1 MDVDRTAPEDAAL
14 VVIDAQNDF
23 CHSNG
28 AASRAGFDVT
38 PFADVAER
46 LTRLID
52 VARRVGIPV
61 LFVRTTHDEDVDS
74 LAWRYRTQPRI
85 DSDLPPSPINCR
97 TGTWGSEFF
106 EVTPAAGDPVV
117 TKHRYSAFHGTEL
130 DAVLQR
136 GDRRSL
142 LFAGF
147 TTNVCVETSLRDGL
161 CHDYLVSIVE
171 DCCGAF
177 DPDEHTAAVANI
189 RRYFGA
195 VFASEEL
202 ISQWDESGRA
212 AVAPAGAEAADLEN
226 R

>member
-1 MDVDRTAPEDAAL
+1 MEVDRTAPEDAAL

-23 CHSNG
+23 CHSDG
-28 AASRAGFDVT
+28 AASRAGLDVT

-52 VARRVGIPV
+52 VARRVGVPV

-74 LAWRYRTQPRI
+74 LAWRYRTQPGI
-85 DSDLPPSPINCR
+85 DSDLPPSPVNCR

-106 EVTPAAGDPVV
+106 EVVPAADEPVV

-130 DAVLQR
+130 DAVLR
-136 GDRRSL
+136 RLHRRSL

-161 CHDYLVSIVE
+161 SHDYLVSIVE

-177 DPDEHTAAVANI
+177 DPVEHTTAVANI

-202 ISQWDESGRA
+202 IPQWEGNGRG
-212 AVAPAGAEAADLEN
+212 AVAQPGTDAVDLEN